1 MLTRLKVVGGMLMVA
16 LSLAGLS
23 EIGVTAAPDDMVR
36 TVRGEV
42 VATNLKDTPQTIVVR
57 VLLPNKDELT
67 VGASV
72 PPDTRITRAKRPA
85 TLADI
90 KVGESVDL
98 TYRRNPA
105 GLAAQAIAVR

>member
-1 MLTRLKVVGGMLMVA
+1 MLKRGTVIGGMLIVA
-16 LSLAGLS
+16 LGLVSLT
-23 EIGVTAAPDDMVR
+23 EIVATAAPEGMVR

-42 VATNLKDTPQTIVVR
+42 VATNLNDTPHTIVMR
-57 VLLPNKDELT
+57 VLLPNKEELT

-72 PPDTRITRAKRPA
+72 PPNTRITRAKQPA

-98 TYRRNPA
+98 TYGKTRD
-105 GLAAQAIAVR
+105 GLVAQAIHAR

>member
-1 MLTRLKVVGGMLMVA
+1 MLKRWTVVGGMLMLA
-16 LSLAGLS
+16 LSLDGLS
-23 EIGVTAAPDDMVR
+23 EIGVMAAPDGMTR

-98 TYRRNPA
+98 TYGKTRD
-105 GLAAQAIAVR
+105 GLVAQGIHVR